1 MDINFDPKLVI
12 SQASSPRSLDEDK
25 TSKDPEA
32 LRRTCQ
38 DFEAVMLKEML
49 KSMRNTVPDDGL
61 VEKSNGQEIFDDLMD
76 QEVATQM
83 ARTEGVGIGEML
95 FRQLQKL
102 EK

>member
-1 MDINFDPKLVI
+1 
-12 SQASSPRSLDEDK
+12 
-25 TSKDPEA
+25 
-32 LRRTCQ
+32 
-38 DFEAVMLKEML
+38 
-49 KSMRNTVPDDGL
+49 